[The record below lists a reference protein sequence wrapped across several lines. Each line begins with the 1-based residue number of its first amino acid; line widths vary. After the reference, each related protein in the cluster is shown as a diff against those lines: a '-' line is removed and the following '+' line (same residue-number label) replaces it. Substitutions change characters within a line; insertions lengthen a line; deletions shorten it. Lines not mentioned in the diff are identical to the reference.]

1 MEQCADSLRRER
13 RGSLA
18 PATAAAPFGAASA
31 SCGSGVAAS
40 FVSASSIAV
49 IGPPGR
55 PPCSRPLL
63 CSGVGS
69 RVPLRAGSCPPPSSA
84 ACACSPR
91 GPAGA
96 SPCAGSGNPRGL
108 GLSGVGAGSRL
119 GFPRYSA
126 VGWLSLVAPSLCS
139 CLRPPLRAP
148 AGADA
153 VGPAALP
160 CALRRSRRWLPL
172 VAPARLRRVNL
183 PVVYRCTGRVLLA
196 ALHGVPG
203 PLSGLPAA
211 VARRRSP
218 SAFRP
223 PGRLHRPR
231 SAPSGVRLGSARVVF
246 SCFRYVSDRGFK
258 PLEHTR
264 SHLGHCI

>member
-1 MEQCADSLRRER
+1 MGDMCTIVGQCADSLRRER

-40 FVSASSIAV
+40 FVSASSIAI

-63 CSGVGS
+63 RSGVGL
-69 RVPLRAGSCPPPSSA
+69 RVPLRAGFYPPLSVA
-84 ACACSPR
+84 ACASPPR

-96 SPCAGSGNPRGL
+96 SPCAGSRNPRCF
-108 GLSGVGAGSRL
+108 GLSGVGAGPRL
-119 GFPRYSA
+119 GFPRYSV
-126 VGWLSLVAPSLCS
+126 VGWLPLVAPSLCF

-183 PVVYRCTGRVLLA
+183 SVVYRCAGRVLLA
-196 ALHGVPG
+196 ALPGVPG

-223 PGRLHRPR
+223 PGRLRRPR

-246 SCFRYVSDRGFK
+246 YRSCYIYDRDV
-258 PLEHTR
+258 
-264 SHLGHCI
+264 